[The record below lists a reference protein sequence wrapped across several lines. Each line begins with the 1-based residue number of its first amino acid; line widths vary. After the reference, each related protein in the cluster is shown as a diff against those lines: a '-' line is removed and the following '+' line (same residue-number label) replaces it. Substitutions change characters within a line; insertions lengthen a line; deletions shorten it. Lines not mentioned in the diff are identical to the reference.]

1 MTMLVVARRGF
12 SGVVYL
18 IIVPTASRRTAVLVG
33 PFELQSVVLYVPTQ
47 IDP

>member
-1 MTMLVVARRGF
+1 MTMRVALGALVE
-12 SGVVYL
+12 SCTD
-18 IIVPTASRRTAVLVG
+18 VPTASRRTAVLVG